1 MTTVPSGPEIF
12 GIAEASVTPGV
23 PLIMINLV
31 RFKEQAEY
39 EAGSAEA
46 PATGKEVYLNRY
58 LPAFQR
64 AVTALGDV
72 GGRVVYQG
80 SGHCTVIAPPEERW
94 DLVLLVEY
102 SSFEGFK
109 KMATSTEYA
118 EWAQPHRLAAVADWR
133 LVLTTKDA

>member
-1 MTTVPSGPEIF
+1 MTANPSGPEIF
-12 GIAEASVTPGV
+12 GIAEASVAPGA

-31 RFKEQAEY
+31 RFKEQAQY
-39 EAGSAEA
+39 EESSTEA
-46 PATGKEVYLNRY
+46 PASGKEVYLNRY

-64 AVTALGDV
+64 AVEALGDV
-72 GGRVVYQG
+72 GGKILYKG

-102 SSFEGFK
+102 SSFAGFK

-133 LVLTTKDA
+133 LVLTTKDE